1 MKKLIELIPS
11 DVPYEV
17 IGDSSKVVNGFSQDS
32 RSVSKHNIFVARKGA
47 SSDGH
52 DYIEQVLDA
61 GIEVI
66 LCEIFPKKLRD
77 DCCYIQCNQLHVF
90 LSKMLNLFYEFP
102 SQRICLVGI
111 TGTNGKTSVASLL
124 YQLFYSFG
132 YKVGLISTIVNK
144 IHDIEFAATHTT
156 PELVSLYQLI
166 DRMIQSG
173 CSYIFMEVSSHAID
187 QGRIEGL
194 NYKIG
199 VFTNLTHDHLDYHKT
214 MLNYINAKKK
224 FFDQLSKEAIA
235 IVNIDDKNGEV
246 MLQNTK
252 AKRRSYSL
260 KQPADF
266 RTKLLDLGFE
276 GMHLKFR
283 NKEWHSQLLG
293 EFNAYNLTAVL
304 AVALE
309 LGMNETEVLEA
320 LSKVKP
326 IDGRFDW
333 FYSEKSKKFGVID
346 YAHTPDALEKILKNL
361 KQLRKPSQKI
371 ICVMGCG
378 GNRDQEKRPKMGR
391 IGCEYS
397 DHLIITSDNPRD
409 ENPEVI
415 IQQIENGIADEDKS
429 NYLSIVDRY
438 QAIKTACMISN
449 VGDIILIAGKG
460 HETYQEIQGVKT
472 PFNDKLILKEML

>member
-1 MKKLIELIPS
+1 
-11 DVPYEV
+11 
-17 IGDSSKVVNGFSQDS
+17 
-32 RSVSKHNIFVARKGA
+32 
-47 SSDGH
+47 
-52 DYIEQVLDA
+52 
-61 GIEVI
+61 
-66 LCEIFPKKLRD
+66 
-77 DCCYIQCNQLHVF
+77 
-90 LSKMLNLFYEFP
+90 
-102 SQRICLVGI
+102 
-111 TGTNGKTSVASLL
+111 
-124 YQLFYSFG
+124 
-132 YKVGLISTIVNK
+132 
-144 IHDIEFAATHTT
+144 
-156 PELVSLYQLI
+156 
-166 DRMIQSG
+166 
-173 CSYIFMEVSSHAID
+173 
-187 QGRIEGL
+187 
-194 NYKIG
+194 
-199 VFTNLTHDHLDYHKT
+199 
-214 MLNYINAKKK
+214 
-224 FFDQLSKEAIA
+224 
-235 IVNIDDKNGEV
+235 
-246 MLQNTK
+246 
-252 AKRRSYSL
+252 
-260 KQPADF
+260 
-266 RTKLLDLGFE
+266 
-276 GMHLKFR
+276 MHLKFR
-283 NKEWHSQLLG
+283 DKEWHSQLLG

-415 IQQIENGIADEDKS
+415 IQQIENGIAEEDKK

-460 HETYQEIQGVKT
+460 HETYQEIKGVKT
-472 PFNDKLILKEML
+472 PFNDKLILKEIL